1 MLFKLFLRRIR
12 FDPILCLFVGLSWA
26 IVVPLLVP
34 VTDTDR
40 GIFVSVA
47 ERLLAGDTLYAQ
59 VFDNKEPFFYY
70 FVALQRAI
78 PLGDLIAELVLLT
91 VCMVS
96 SYSIALG
103 ITSRQLASVT
113 ALVVVPIILTGDFYI
128 AGSPHLPGISLTL
141 AACALCFWGRP
152 ASAGVGVGTLA
163 FVKIPILPVALLLSG
178 CYLIARRR
186 FGEVIVFTSA
196 FAITIAA
203 GLILLHLRSE
213 LWPFVETL
221 KANVAYSHGGLVKA
235 QTALSSLKAHL
246 SRIYTESLS
255 VFMLGITL
263 ALLAALLFLAAEQ
276 YRRAGMVN
284 VLCCCVVAL
293 LSAFAV
299 LAVTGMWPHHNQIL
313 YIAAVFAALCLTPLF
328 ELTFV
333 RARILTLCLMATA
346 AILLS
351 GSMHANR
358 YLRAFK
364 SMPKSIVALREL
376 SPETQRLL
384 ASGPPGTYGRVGM
397 NDDQGHAFG
406 LGEWQLACPKFHQY
420 YFEPGT
426 VLNETVN
433 CISTVPTL
441 IVAESIRPLDIGGP
455 WPDWDE
461 FVARLQRLLT
471 ADYTCDANEG
481 LRICQR
487 TAAPPPSVVMQ

>member
-1 MLFKLFLRRIR
+1 VL
-12 FDPILCLFVGLSWA
+12 
-26 IVVPLLVP
+26 PLLVP
-34 VTDTDR
+34 KVDYFDR
-40 GIFVSVA
+40 GVFVSVA

-59 VFDNKEPFFYY
+59 VFDNKEAFFYY
-70 FVALQRAI
+70 FVVLQRAI
-78 PLGDLIAELVLLT
+78 SPLGDFIAELVLLT
-91 VCMVS
+91 ICIVS

-103 ITSRQLASVT
+103 ITSRKVASIT
-113 ALVVVPIILTGDFYI
+113 ALVEVPIILTGHFYLP
-128 AGSPHLPGISLTL
+128 GFTHLPGISLTL
-141 AACALCFWGRP
+141 AACALCFRGRP
-152 ASAGVGVGTLA
+152 ALAGVCVGILV
-163 FVKIPILPVALLLSG
+163 FVKIILLPVALPLSG

-186 FGEVIVFTSA
+186 FGEIIVFASASA
-196 FAITIAA
+196 FTIAA
-203 GLILLHLRSE
+203 ALFLLHLRSE

-221 KANVAYSHGGLVKA
+221 KANLEYSHGGLVEA
-235 QTALSSLKAHL
+235 PTALSSLKLHL
-246 SRIYTESLS
+246 SRIYTESLF

-263 ALLAALLFLAAEQ
+263 ALLAALLFLSAEQ
-276 YRRAGMVN
+276 YRHPGMVN
-284 VLCCCVVAL
+284 ALCCCVLAV

-328 ELTFV
+328 ELTFM
-333 RARILTLCLMATA
+333 RARLLTLCLMATA

-351 GSMHANR
+351 GSMHPNR

-384 ASGPPGTYGRVGM
+384 ASGPPGTYARVGM

-420 YFEPGT
+420 YFQPAT
-426 VLNETVN
+426 VLNETFN

-441 IVAESIRPLDIGGP
+441 IVAESIRPVDIGGP

-461 FVARLQRLLT
+461 FVARLQRLLA
-471 ADYTCDANEG
+471 ADYTCDADEG

-487 TAAPPPSVVMQ
+487 TAAPPPSAVMQ